1 MTEQTFLV
9 EIGTE
14 ELPPK
19 ALRKLSDA
27 FRDSILAS
35 LQAQG
40 LQLGKVKSY
49 AAPRRLALSIE
60 QLPAQ
65 TPATKA
71 ELWGPP
77 AKIAFDKDGNPSKAG
92 LAFAEKNNVSLD
104 AVSVKNDGKAD
115 KLFLQIDQGGEAV
128 THLLGG
134 IVNRA
139 LAELP
144 IPKRMRW
151 GAKRDEFVRPVHWL
165 VMLYGRDVIDAQVMG
180 LTAGRSSRGHRFH
193 YNQTLDIAHADDYAE
208 RLKSQAYVLADF
220 DERKA
225 LIVEQVNA
233 AASYIGG
240 TAQMEPAL
248 LDEVTALVEWPV
260 ALAGRFEQR
269 FLEVPSEALISSMGE
284 HQKYFHVFDANQALM
299 PFFITVSNI
308 ESKDPQQVISGNE
321 RVIRP
326 RLSDA
331 AFFFETDKKTSLEA
345 LRERLKSIVFQA
357 QLGSIFDKTE
367 RVAGLAQA
375 IAKQLNAN
383 IDFAKRAGQLCKSDL
398 VTNMVGEFD
407 TMQGIAGYYYAIND
421 GENIE
426 VAKALKEQY
435 LPRFAGDVLPETMTG
450 TIVALAD
457 RLDTLTGI
465 FGIGQLPTGSKDPF
479 ALRRASLGALRLLVE
494 KQLPL
499 DLNLLL
505 RAAVAQHQNL
515 KTSPEELVASVQS
528 YMLERFVA
536 WYDDENFAPEIF
548 MAVSAKQLSVPLDID
563 NRVRA
568 VKQFGDLPAAQA
580 LASANKRVANILAK
594 LDAEPSEHVNVDL
607 LIEPAEKLLAEQ
619 IAAKQQVTEPLFANS
634 QFTQALTSL
643 ADLQP
648 AVDGFFDQVMVM
660 AEDESV
666 RNNRLALL
674 MQLRNLFLQVADI
687 SLLVPAK

>member
-1 MTEQTFLV
+1 MTQQTFLV
-9 EIGTE
+9 ELGTE

-19 ALRKLSDA
+19 ALRKLSEA
-27 FRDSILAS
+27 FSDSIVAS
-35 LQAQG
+35 LKARG
-40 LQLGKVKSY
+40 LEFGAVTPY
-49 AAPRRLALSIE
+49 AAPRRLALRIE

-65 TPATKA
+65 TPVTQA
-71 ELWGPP
+71 EVWGPP
-77 AKIAFDKDGNPSKAG
+77 AKIAFDNDGNPSKAG
-92 LAFAEKNNVSLD
+92 LAFAEKNNVALD

-115 KLFLQIDQGGEAV
+115 KLFLQVDQGGEAV
-128 THLLGG
+128 TQLLAPM
-134 IVNRA
+134 VTKA
-139 LAELP
+139 LADLP

-165 VMLYGRDVIDAQVMG
+165 VMLYGSDIVSGQVMG
-180 LTAGRSSRGHRFH
+180 LTAGRATRGHRFH
-193 YNQTLDIAHADDYAE
+193 FNYSLDIQHADDYAAQ
-208 RLKSQAYVLADF
+208 LKSTAFVLADF
-220 DERKA
+220 EERKA
-225 LIVEQVNA
+225 LITQQVNA
-233 AASYIGG
+233 AAAKINGV
-240 TAQMEPAL
+240 AHMEPAL
-248 LDEVTALVEWPV
+248 LEEVTALVEWPV
-260 ALAGRFEQR
+260 ALAGKFEER
-269 FLEVPSEALISSMGE
+269 FLSVPAEALISSMGE
-284 HQKYFHVFDANQALM
+284 HQKYFHVLDANQQLM
-299 PFFITVSNI
+299 PYFITVANI

-331 AFFFETDKKTSLEA
+331 AFFFDTDKKVSLES

-375 IAKQLNAN
+375 IAQQLNAN
-383 IDFAKRAGQLCKSDL
+383 ADLAKRAGQLCKSDL

-421 GENIE
+421 GEDAE
-426 VAKALKEQY
+426 VARALQEQY
-435 LPRFAGDVLPETMTG
+435 LPRFAGDVLPDTMTG
-450 TIVALAD
+450 TILALAD

-499 DLNLLL
+499 DLNALLT
-505 RAAVAQHQNL
+505 AAVAQHKDL
-515 KTSPEELVASVQS
+515 KADAKDLVNSVQS

-536 WYDDENFAPEIF
+536 WYEDENFAPEIF

-580 LASANKRVANILAK
+580 LAAANKRVANILAK
-594 LDAEPSEHVNVDL
+594 LDSEPSDQIVETL
-607 LIEPAEKLLAEQ
+607 LVEPAEKILAEQ
-619 IAAKQQVTEPLFANS
+619 IALQKAKTQPMFASSKFTE
-634 QFTQALTSL
+634 ALTSL

-648 AVDGFFDQVMVM
+648 AVDAFFDQVMVM
-660 AEDESV
+660 ADDEAV

-674 MQLRNLFLQVADI
+674 MQLRNLFLQIADI